1 LACVGIRSES
11 WYIRWYGIATNKKDT
26 NMPLTDM
33 EVRSAKPHARLVK
46 LSDGGGLQL
55 WITPDGAKRW
65 RLAYRF
71 AGSQKVLAIGVYP
84 ATGLREA
91 REAREDA
98 KRLLADGR
106 DPSLIKRLAKAA
118 NAAASANTFDAIA
131 AELLDKKRRESKA
144 ERTLGKLEWLLN
156 LARSAIG
163 ARPIGEITAPEI
175 LSILRAVE
183 SRDRHE
189 TARRLRA
196 TIGEVFRYAV
206 ATGRADADPASA
218 LKGALTAPTV
228 KHRAAIIEPKAFG
241 GLLRAIETYEGA
253 PETRAALELLAL
265 AFVRPGELRA
275 AEWVE
280 FELNAGVW
288 SIPGEKMKMKRPHR
302 VPLAPRAVAI
312 LRELQTV
319 TGHGKFLFPSVRS
332 LVRCMSENTI
342 NAALRRLG
350 FEKDEM
356 TGHGF
361 RSAASSMLNESGLWN
376 ADAIERQLAHVDND
390 SVRRAY
396 ARADFWD
403 ERVRMMAWWADRCD
417 ELRAGGIVILSR
429 A

>member
-1 LACVGIRSES
+1 VVPI
-11 WYIRWYGIATNKKDT
+11 
-26 NMPLTDM
+26 
-33 EVRSAKPHARLVK
+33 V
-46 LSDGGGLQL
+46 
-55 WITPDGAKRW
+55 
-65 RLAYRF
+65 
-71 AGSQKVLAIGVYP
+71 
-84 ATGLREA
+84 
-91 REAREDA
+91 
-98 KRLLADGR
+98 
-106 DPSLIKRLAKAA
+106 
-118 NAAASANTFDAIA
+118 DAIA
-131 AELLDKKRRESKA
+131 VANSEGVGGAKPPARERNESCEYAPTERKA
-144 ERTLGKLEWLLN
+144 
-156 LARSAIG
+156 ARSAS
-163 ARPIGEITAPEI
+163 ACECLDDDHA
-175 LSILRAVE
+175 AV
-183 SRDRHE
+183 
-189 TARRLRA
+189 
-196 TIGEVFRYAV
+196 
-206 ATGRADADPASA
+206 ADPASA

-265 AFVRPGELRA
+265 TFVRPGELRA
-275 AEWVE
+275 AEWME
-280 FELNAGVW
+280 FELTAGVW

-332 LVRCMSENTI
+332 PVRCMSENTI

-403 ERVRMMAWWADRCD
+403 ERVRMMTWWADRCD
-417 ELRAGGIVILSR
+417 ELRCGGVVILSR